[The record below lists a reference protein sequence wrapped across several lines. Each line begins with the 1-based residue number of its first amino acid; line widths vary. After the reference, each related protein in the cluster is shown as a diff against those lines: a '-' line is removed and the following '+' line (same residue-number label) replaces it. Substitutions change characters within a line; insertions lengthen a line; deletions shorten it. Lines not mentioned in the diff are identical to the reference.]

1 MRKTAPF
8 SPEYRRFC
16 ALLKTARR
24 TAGLTQNDVAK
35 HLGRPQSYVSKYE
48 LGERRLDVIEF
59 VRITKALSAD
69 PCAIIQ
75 RIKAS

>member
-8 SPEYRRFC
+8 SLEYRRFC

-24 TAGLTQNDVAK
+24 AAGLTQQDVAK
-35 HLGRPQSYVSKYE
+35 YLGRPQSYVSKYE

-59 VRITKALSAD
+59 VRIAKVLSTD
-69 PCAIIQ
+69 PCAIIK